1 MPTTDCATHAALPDA
16 QDFDCQVEVSESTSQ
31 GRSSSLRGLFFGF
44 AVTVTVGLALASW
57 YVGVRI
63 VSADE
68 TPAASPARSSEV
80 PATVATPQPTPQ
92 PAPQPVPQ
100 ATEDPMAE
108 AYWYTVP
115 LPQLYLQVAGLGE
128 RQDDA
133 FVRSLHHRGFRA
145 EVRSPEGESRRIL
158 IGPFSTHSE
167 MERAQSKLQNLGVLA
182 IETEHY

>member
-16 QDFDCQVEVSESTSQ
+16 QDFDCQAEVSESASQ
-31 GRSSSLRGLFFGF
+31 GTSRPLRGLFFGF
-44 AVTVTVGLALASW
+44 AVTVTVGLALTSW

-68 TPAASPARSSEV
+68 TPTAV
-80 PATVATPQPTPQ
+80 PAPSTVTATAATPQ
-92 PAPQPVPQ
+92 PAPQ
-100 ATEDPMAE
+100 AAEDPIGE

-128 RQDDA
+128 RQDAA
-133 FVRSLHHRGFRA
+133 FVRSLRRRGFRT
-145 EVRSPEGESRRIL
+145 EIREGQGEDRRIL

-167 MERAQSKLQNLGVLA
+167 MERAQSKLESRGVLA